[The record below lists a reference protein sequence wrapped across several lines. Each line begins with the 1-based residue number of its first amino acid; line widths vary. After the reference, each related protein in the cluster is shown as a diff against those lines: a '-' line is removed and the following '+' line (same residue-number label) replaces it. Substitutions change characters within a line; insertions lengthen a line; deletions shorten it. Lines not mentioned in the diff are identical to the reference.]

1 MVVLTNCIS
10 TALIHLHKKRKMFV
24 NWWMLYNVYVEH
36 IPVSFYQFSI
46 PNFNFISFTHYIKH
60 LSLVFQCILH
70 NNFNF
75 FWCFLFACAQ
85 TILLFCN
92 NLVSMV
98 VINIHSSLASFNIYN
113 HNNMTDS
120 TVHIGRYDLSRKQLI
135 MWHDQSIKKPYLKS
149 RWKRCALLLST

>member
-1 MVVLTNCIS
+1 MLNTSQFHFTNFLF
-10 TALIHLHKKRKMFV
+10 LIL
-24 NWWMLYNVYVEH
+24 
-36 IPVSFYQFSI
+36 
-46 PNFNFISFTHYIKH
+46 ISFHLLILHIKH

-75 FWCFLFACAQ
+75 FGVFYLLAPKLF
-85 TILLFCN
+85 ILFCN

-120 TVHIGRYDLSRKQLI
+120 TVHIGRYDLSGKQLI
-135 MWHDQSIKKPYLKS
+135 MWHVHKKPLPKIDVKEMYITLEHL
-149 RWKRCALLLST
+149 ATTLI